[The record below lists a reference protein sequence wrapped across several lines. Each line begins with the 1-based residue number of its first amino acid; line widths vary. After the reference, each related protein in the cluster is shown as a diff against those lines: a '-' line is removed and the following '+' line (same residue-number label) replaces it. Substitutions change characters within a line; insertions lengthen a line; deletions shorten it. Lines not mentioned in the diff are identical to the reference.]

1 MRLSSL
7 LYNEISYNE
16 YTEREITQKE
26 GRKMSKILLHIIN
39 ARTLLGILYEYID
52 EDSDIFFAIETAY
65 NEVAKAEEA
74 AKESE
79 P

>member
-1 MRLSSL
+1 
-7 LYNEISYNE
+7 
-16 YTEREITQKE
+16 
-26 GRKMSKILLHIIN
+26 MSKILLHIIN